1 MKKLIVIDED
11 GNQSEFDNVL
21 SWGCLCKEDIETVEE
36 LLSLNGE
43 DVKLTDEE
51 ILEVERRLEKRDSL
65 ADMEDL
71 RWIVQDVIDDRR
83 FEN

>member
-11 GNQSEFDNVL
+11 GNHFEFDNVL

-36 LLSLNGE
+36 LLSLDGE
-43 DVKLTDEE
+43 DVKLTEEE
-51 ILEVERRLEKRDSL
+51 ICEVERRLEKRDSL

-71 RWIVQDVIDDRR
+71 RWIVKDVLDDRR
-83 FEN
+83 YE

>member
-11 GNQSEFDNVL
+11 GNQSKFDNVL

-43 DVKLTDEE
+43 DVKLTEEE